1 VRFRLGRTH
10 RPIGT
15 VSGTRSATSSSR
27 VAVVAG
33 AFTTALLLVA
43 QVGSATAAADTTVWL
58 CRPGL
63 AYNPCAPSL
72 DTTQVSPS
80 GQVLGVE
87 HVQADPSPK
96 VDCFYVYPTVSDDP
110 GANSDLSIDPEER
123 SIALYQAARYS
134 QFCRVFAP
142 MYRQITLGKL
152 FGGTPVTPEQ
162 AALAYGDVVQAWK
175 TYLDKYNQG
184 RGVILI
190 GHSQGTFVL
199 RRLIADYVDKDPH
212 VRKLLVSTILLG
224 GNVVVKEGKTFGG
237 DFQHVKGCKATKDL
251 RCAVAFST
259 FDGPVPPNAL
269 FGRIGSGFRA
279 GLNPS
284 RFDVLCTNPANLR
297 GGRGSL
303 DPIVPTAPFAPG
315 TTIGVATTLI
325 GFPQPSP
332 PASTPWYEA
341 RGAYTGRCSSAG
353 DADVLQIAPVDGA
366 PGLNAIPDA
375 SWGLHLADA
384 NIALGNLVTLVGEQI
399 ERYVKRGNQ

>member
-1 VRFRLGRTH
+1 
-10 RPIGT
+10 
-15 VSGTRSATSSSR
+15 
-27 VAVVAG
+27 
-33 AFTTALLLVA
+33 
-43 QVGSATAAADTTVWL
+43 
-58 CRPGL
+58 
-63 AYNPCAPSL
+63 
-72 DTTQVSPS
+72 
-80 GQVLGVE
+80 
-87 HVQADPSPK
+87 
-96 VDCFYVYPTVSDDP
+96 
-110 GANSDLSIDPEER
+110 
-123 SIALYQAARYS
+123 
-134 QFCRVFAP
+134 
-142 MYRQITLGKL
+142 MYRQITLAKL
-152 FGGTPVTPEQ
+152 FSGTPVTPGQ
-162 AALAYGDVVQAWK
+162 AALASGDVVQAWK
-175 TYLDKYNQG
+175 TYLDKYNHG

-199 RRLIADYVDKDPH
+199 RQLIADYVDKDPH
-212 VRKLLVSTILLG
+212 VRKLLVSAILLG

-269 FGRIGSGFRA
+269 FGRIGSGLSA
-279 GLNPS
+279 GRNPS
-284 RFDVLCTNPANLR
+284 RFDVLCSNPANLR

-315 TTIGVATTLI
+315 TTIGVATTLV

-341 RGAYTGRCSSAG
+341 RGAYTGRCASAG
-353 DADVLQIAPVDGA
+353 DADVLQIAPVEGA
-366 PGLNAIPDA
+366 PDLNAIPDA